1 PGAKSEPSPL
11 GARYQILRELG
22 QGGFGLTYLA
32 EDLHRFKELT
42 VLKEFVPQ
50 VDNPALLTKAKQLF
64 EREAGVLYQLQHP
77 QIPRFR
83 ELLRVPTSEGRE
95 RLFLVQDYV
104 EGPTYRDLLNNR
116 QRYGGHFNETEI
128 TQLLY
133 QLLPV
138 LDYLH
143 SVGVVHR
150 DISPENLI
158 LRNADGLPVLIDFG
172 SVKQVAA
179 EVQQQLEAGSSP
191 NNFSSNVPASA
202 PHPTRIGKVGYVPPE
217 QLQTGTTDPS
227 SDLYALAATALV
239 LATGREPSE
248 LYDAYHGV
256 WNWSRHISLG
266 PELSQ
271 ALDRMLAFAP
281 RDRFASATAVLQALR
296 GEPSSITYP
305 TGHRFKP
312 AADLSERDAL
322 GLDAPGLDAP
332 ELDALELPALDVS
345 GHGLSSQEVSGSAL
359 SDLDLSEPNLAAQ
372 SELDIP
378 KLDVPGPELPEQ
390 TISDADVSR
399 RNLEAIPEDGLGL
412 TLPAPD
418 DFNEN
423 GGANP
428 IAEGPPLVVS
438 AAVEPDSTEPSVSF
452 VDSLPGNRPAEPA
465 FEAGCWQ
472 PLIGL
477 LVLLGLVGLPLLL
490 FLSRPGGVIGGNGGE
505 RDRTEISESP
515 PPAGPYSNDET
526 NRKARI
532 QARRSALEIDE
543 AYFNRLINQIF
554 YRQYPKLRD
563 RPLTSSADDAPLR
576 LRWDNIAV
584 DTLDLL
590 EQNLSQRARRA
601 LGSYGPNNRDAWRNS
616 VNRLNVSSKSLYD
629 LADGKFVQLF
639 PNLSP
644 DQTLSQP
651 IGQIWYGL
659 SDDRVR
665 DLESGEALE
674 TVQFE
679 PGAYSQQLTGQLSPG
694 DGQVITLQL
703 TEGQILRLNLQAAPG
718 STLLSLYLPTP
729 DETTP
734 FLLSDSSETTWSG
747 QLSQSGIYEVVVVS
761 RANESISYRL
771 NVAVDNVRTTPAPEP
786 EVPETDETIDSSTE
800 EPASETSGET
810 ETSDSDSETET
821 SAGEEI
827 Q

>member
-1 PGAKSEPSPL
+1 MNPGAKSEPSPL

-83 ELLRVPTSEGRE
+83 ELLRVPTADGRE

-179 EVQQQLEAGSSP
+179 EVQQQLEASSP
-191 NNFSSNVPASA
+191 NSFPNSFSSHLPASA
-202 PHPTRIGKVGYVPPE
+202 PNPTRIGKTGYVPPE
-217 QLQTGTTDPS
+217 QLQTGTADPT
-227 SDLYALAATALV
+227 SDLYGLAATALV

-248 LYDAYHGV
+248 LYDTYHGV

-266 PELSQ
+266 PELSR
-271 ALDRMLAFAP
+271 ALDQMLAFAP
-281 RDRFASATAVLQALR
+281 RDRLASATAVLQVLR
-296 GEPSSITYP
+296 GEPSAMEYP
-305 TGHRFKP
+305 TGHGFEP
-312 AADLSERDAL
+312 AAAPSGLEISE
-322 GLDAPGLDAP
+322 GDAP
-332 ELDALELPALDVS
+332 ERYAPELNLP
-345 GHGLSSQEVSGSAL
+345 E
-359 SDLDLSEPNLAAQ
+359 LDLADQDLTNPDLSGQDLAAQSEAQ

-378 KLDVPGPELPEQ
+378 KLDLPELDLSDQ
-390 TISDADVSR
+390 AMSDANLPGR
-399 RNLEAIPEDGLGL
+399 GLEAVPEDELGL

-418 DFNEN
+418 DFNAN
-423 GGANP
+423 GGSNQE
-428 IAEGPPLVVS
+428 IADVAPLVVS
-438 AAVEPDSTEPSVSF
+438 AAVEADSGEPPVSF
-452 VDSLPGNRPAEPA
+452 IEPLPGNRPAEPA
-465 FEAGCWQ
+465 FDAGCWQ

-477 LVLLGLVGLPLLL
+477 VVLLGLVGLPLLL
-490 FLSRPGGVIGGNGGE
+490 FLSRPGGIIGGSGGV
-505 RDRTEISESP
+505 RDRTETSEPSP
-515 PPAGPYSNDET
+515 QVGAYANDEA
-526 NRKARI
+526 NRKKRI
-532 QARRSALEIDE
+532 QARRAALEIDE

-563 RPLTSSADDAPLR
+563 RPLTSSAEDAPLR
-576 LRWDNIAV
+576 LRWDNLAV
-584 DTLDLL
+584 DTLDLI

-601 LGSYGPNNRDAWRNS
+601 LGSYGPSNRDAWRNS

-639 PNLSP
+639 PKLSP
-644 DQTLSQP
+644 DQALSQP

-674 TVQFE
+674 TIQFE
-679 PGAYSQQLTGQLSPG
+679 PGAYSQQLSGQLSPG

-703 TEGQILRLNLQAAPG
+703 TEGQILRLNLQVAPG

-729 DETTP
+729 DEATP

-800 EPASETSGET
+800 EPSAETPDGEA
-810 ETSDSDSETET
+810 EASDSGSDSET
-821 SAGEEI
+821 SAGEDV

>member
-1 PGAKSEPSPL
+1 MNPGAKSEPSPL

-32 EDLHRFKELT
+32 EDLHRFQELT

-104 EGPTYRDLLNNR
+104 EGPTYRDLLSNR

-172 SVKQVAA
+172 SVKQLAA
-179 EVQQQLEAGSSP
+179 EVQQRLEASSP
-191 NNFSSNVPASA
+191 NSFSSHLPTSA
-202 PHPTRIGKVGYVPPE
+202 PTPTRIGKTGYVPPE
-217 QLQTGTTDPS
+217 QLQTGTADPT
-227 SDLYALAATALV
+227 SDLYGLAATVLV
-239 LATGREPSE
+239 LATGREPGE

-256 WNWSRHISLG
+256 WNWSRHIALG
-266 PELSQ
+266 PELSR
-271 ALDRMLAFAP
+271 ALDQMLAFAP
-281 RDRFASATAVLQALR
+281 RDRLASATAVLQVLR
-296 GEPSSITYP
+296 GEPSTMVYP
-305 TGHRFKP
+305 TDPGFATS
-312 AADLSERDAL
+312 AAPSESDATGPDATALDLSGQD
-322 GLDAPGLDAP
+322 
-332 ELDALELPALDVS
+332 
-345 GHGLSSQEVSGSAL
+345 LSDPAL
-359 SDLDLSEPNLAAQ
+359 SDSVLSDPSLAAQ

-378 KLDVPGPELPEQ
+378 KLDLPELDLPDQ
-390 TISDADVSR
+390 SVADSNLPGR
-399 RNLEAIPEDGLGL
+399 GLEAVPEDGLGL

-418 DFNEN
+418 DFSAN
-423 GGANP
+423 GGSNQEDSDVA
-428 IAEGPPLVVS
+428 PLVVS
-438 AAVEPDSTEPSVSF
+438 AAVEPDSAEPPVSF
-452 VDSLPGNRPAEPA
+452 IDPLPGNRPAEPA
-465 FEAGCWQ
+465 FDAGCWQ

-490 FLSRPGGVIGGNGGE
+490 FLSRPGGVIGGGG
-505 RDRTEISESP
+505 RDRTETSEP
-515 PPAGPYSNDET
+515 PPQVGAYANDET
-526 NRKARI
+526 NRKRQI
-532 QARRSALEIDE
+532 QARRAALEINE
-543 AYFNRLINQIF
+543 AYFNRLINQLF
-554 YRQYPKLRD
+554 YRQYPNLRD

-576 LRWDNIAV
+576 LRWDNLAV

-601 LGSYGPNNRDAWRNS
+601 LGSYGPNNRDAWRSS
-616 VNRLNVSSKSLYD
+616 VNRVNVSSRSLYD

-665 DLESGEALE
+665 DLESGEVLE
-674 TVQFE
+674 NIQFE

-694 DGQVITLQL
+694 DGQVITLNL
-703 TEGQILRLNLQAAPG
+703 SEGQILRLNLQAAPG

-729 DETTP
+729 DEATP

-747 QLSQSGIYEVVVVS
+747 QLSQSGLYEVVVVS
-761 RANESISYRL
+761 RASETLSYRL
-771 NVAVDNVRTTPAPEP
+771 DVAVDNVRTTPAPEP
-786 EVPETDETIDSSTE
+786 EVPEESEESPDESEQPDAETA
-800 EPASETSGET
+800 PASDEANPNPNEPN
-810 ETSDSDSETET
+810 SESTQEQ
-821 SAGEEI
+821 SE
-827 Q
+827 